1 MKQIL
6 RALRGLIVQDKRCQ
20 GSGDDAKVCGL
31 KSLWRFMA
39 ELHRLGTFFFCPLP
53 LFQAKSQ
60 STRLLRGGFIPD
72 GAA

>member
-6 RALRGLIVQDKRCQ
+6 RALRGLIVKDKRYR
-20 GSGDDAKVCGL
+20 GSEDDAKVCGL
-31 KSLWRFMA
+31 KSLCRFMA
-39 ELHRLGTFFFCPLP
+39 ELHRLGTFFCPLP

-60 STRLLRGGFIPD
+60 STRLLSSGFIPD